1 MNVTAEKS
9 AMRLK
14 GSAQFWAYPFRHKLR
29 MREARKIM
37 AMEEKDASKIGRMEG
52 SEEDNG
58 KVSQDRKRLPR
69 RPLPHGC
76 FLNLYSDYS

>member
-1 MNVTAEKS
+1 
-9 AMRLK
+9 
-14 GSAQFWAYPFRHKLR
+14 
-29 MREARKIM
+29 M